1 MVRHLTRR
9 AGAAG
14 ERGLTPRRPEPSVDA
29 LSSDRP
35 PGPAQS
41 SDRSPGPAQSSDRSP
56 GPDVGSLLRPA
67 LELAWA
73 VARAGEQL
81 EPRLAAPRP
90 MRPLLGFA
98 RLPARVLD
106 VVRRVVDE
114 DVAFRTRV
122 AEAAEELDLS
132 RPAWLFVVRPEGW
145 ASELD
150 ELQAAARAEIE
161 DRHGEQDERDA
172 RRRVRAVESSARRAE
187 EALAR
192 ERERAV
198 RTAEEL
204 RAERRSRRAAEE
216 DAAAAR
222 RLADS
227 LTGEQTKASRA
238 LEVATAELARLR
250 TATSGGPDLET
261 LARDIAEAAEAASSL
276 ASRLRAAAD
285 VLSPPIPREPQEM
298 EDDVERAAAAPPPS
312 APSPPRPRPS
322 SPPKR
327 RRPARRP
334 APLPPGMRDDSPEA
348 AEHLVRLSG
357 SVLVVDGYNASL
369 AWRPTLPIGEQRRRL
384 VDALEELATRTQSDV
399 HVVFDGVEPAQPVT
413 STGPR
418 RLVRARFSPP
428 DVEADDIV
436 VGLVDDLPAHRPVV
450 VASNDRAVRE
460 DAERRGANVISVSQ
474 LIAVLRREL

>member
-1 MVRHLTRR
+1 
-9 AGAAG
+9 
-14 ERGLTPRRPEPSVDA
+14 
-29 LSSDRP
+29 
-35 PGPAQS
+35 
-41 SDRSPGPAQSSDRSP
+41 
-56 GPDVGSLLRPA
+56 
-67 LELAWA
+67 
-73 VARAGEQL
+73 
-81 EPRLAAPRP
+81 

-98 RLPARVLD
+98 RLPARALD
-106 VVRRVVDE
+106 VVRRVVD
-114 DVAFRTRV
+114 DDAAFRDRV
-122 AEAAEELDLS
+122 AAAAEEVDLS
-132 RPAWLFVVRPEGW
+132 RPAWLFVFRPEGW
-145 ASELD
+145 QTELD
-150 ELQAAARAEIE
+150 GLLAAAHAEIE
-161 DRHGEQDERDA
+161 DRHGEQDERGA
-172 RRRVRAVESSARRAE
+172 RRRVRAAEASARRVE

-198 RTAEEL
+198 RTSEEL

-227 LTGEQTKASRA
+227 LTGDQNKASRA

-250 TATSGGPDLET
+250 SAASRRPDLET
-261 LARDIAEAAEAASSL
+261 LARAIAEAAETASSL
-276 ASRLRAAAD
+276 ASRLRSVAD
-285 VLSPPIPREPQEM
+285 ALSPSIPGDPQEVA
-298 EDDVERAAAAPPPS
+298 DDVTQAAAPPP
-312 APSPPRPRPS
+312 PPPPRPRPRPR
-322 SPPKR
+322 SPSPQKKGQ
-327 RRPARRP
+327 RPSRRP

-357 SVLVVDGYNASL
+357 TVLVVDGYNASL
-369 AWRPTLPIGEQRRRL
+369 AWRPSLPIGEQRRRL

-474 LIAVLRREL
+474 LMAVLRREI